1 MAKKKKTASRK
12 PARTKKASPKRGRV
26 KKADASQLDTAPLQE
41 HIRKRIK
48 ELGGTPR
55 TAPARAT
62 AAEAPSGDA
71 DTVERLQLALET
83 LEAICFPSM
92 TIPI

>member
-1 MAKKKKTASRK
+1 VAKKRK
-12 PARTKKASPKRGRV
+12 ATRKQARTKKASPKLGRI
-26 KKADASQLDTAPLQE
+26 KKADASRLDTGPLQE

-55 TAPARAT
+55 TAAARA
-62 AAEAPSGDA
+62 ASAEAPSSDS